1 MKRLVFVRHGET
13 EWSATGRHTSRTDV
27 ALTAAG
33 EEAARALGRRL
44 DQLGVTPA
52 RRITSPRRRAF
63 DTAVLAGL
71 GDGLETDE
79 RLTEVDYG
87 EYEGLTTVEIRG
99 DRPSWVLWR
108 DGSPGGETME
118 DAGRRADDLLA
129 SLAPEEGD
137 GDVVLVGHGHFLR
150 VLAARYLYLSPS
162 QARHLGLATASVSVL
177 GHEHEWRSLLLWND
191 RAAAVAR

>member
-27 ALTAAG
+27 GLTPAG

-44 DQLGVTPA
+44 DQLGVAPA

-63 DTAVLAGL
+63 DTAELAGL
-71 GDGLETDE
+71 GDGLEVDE
-79 RLTEVDYG
+79 RLAEVGYG
-87 EYEGLTTVEIRG
+87 EYEGLTTVEIRR

-108 DGSPGGETME
+108 DGSPGGESVE
-118 DAGRRADDLLA
+118 GAGRRADDLLA
-129 SLAPEEGD
+129 ALAPEEGE

-150 VLAARYLYLSPS
+150 VLAARYLDLSPS
-162 QARHLGLATASVSVL
+162 QARHLGLGTASVSVL
-177 GHEHEWRSLLLWND
+177 GHEHEWRAVLLWND